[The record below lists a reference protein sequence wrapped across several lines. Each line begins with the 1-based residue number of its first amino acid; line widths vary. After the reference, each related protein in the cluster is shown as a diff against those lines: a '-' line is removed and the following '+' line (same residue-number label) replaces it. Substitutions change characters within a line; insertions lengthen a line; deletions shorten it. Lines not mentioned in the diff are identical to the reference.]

1 MEEKKVEV
9 KWTDIDALKIICRES
24 LEAFIM
30 FIMPDFILKDFH
42 KQLIRKLEDLE
53 FWRTKNLLASMPPGA
68 GKSLL
73 ITQLYSVW
81 HIGRNQLD
89 EVMVVWYS
97 SWLVEEHS
105 FRARDLMMTD
115 EFKFI
120 FWDILNPNSMARSE
134 WKYWT
139 GKGAYRAIWV
149 DWTIIWKRYNV
160 WILDDLYNWMED
172 ADKKETREKIW
183 KFYTSVF
190 LDRWYW
196 NDAKKIVIMTRWNQD
211 DLIWRLLELQGEKW
225 DKYSIPAIENI
236 EDEEV
241 NWKSFFPEMFS
252 VERLI
257 EQYKIKPLREWES
270 LYMCNPLPDGDGLFK
285 KENIMYYNEAVIKQK
300 MNDFQI
306 YTFVDPAISQKQS
319 ADYTA
324 IVTIWINSI
333 WQIYVLELTRARLL
347 PTEIINKIFEH
358 VKTYNPVAVWVETV
372 QYQKM
377 LAIEVKNEMIKRNS
391 FFTLEEIKPMWE
403 KNARIKTILEPIIE
417 KRNLFLINQ
426 KHIEIENELYWFP
439 AWKHDDAIDALSW
452 AITMWNWKMNR
463 GIAKVYDEWELTG
476 GLYY

>member
-1 MEEKKVEV
+1 
-9 KWTDIDALKIICRES
+9 
-24 LEAFIM
+24 
-30 FIMPDFILKDFH
+30 
-42 KQLIRKLEDLE
+42 
-53 FWRTKNLLASMPPGA
+53 
-68 GKSLL
+68 
-73 ITQLYSVW
+73 
-81 HIGRNQLD
+81 
-89 EVMVVWYS
+89 
-97 SWLVEEHS
+97 
-105 FRARDLMMTD
+105 
-115 EFKFI
+115 
-120 FWDILNPNSMARSE
+120 
-134 WKYWT
+134 
-139 GKGAYRAIWV
+139 
-149 DWTIIWKRYNV
+149 
-160 WILDDLYNWMED
+160 
-172 ADKKETREKIW
+172 
-183 KFYTSVF
+183 
-190 LDRWYW
+190 
-196 NDAKKIVIMTRWNQD
+196 
-211 DLIWRLLELQGEKW
+211 
-225 DKYSIPAIENI
+225 
-236 EDEEV
+236 
-241 NWKSFFPEMFS
+241 
-252 VERLI
+252 
-257 EQYKIKPLREWES
+257 
-270 LYMCNPLPDGDGLFK
+270 
-285 KENIMYYNEAVIKQK
+285 

-439 AWKHDDAIDALSW
+439 AGKHDDAIDALSW